1 MCEPPDNRR
10 GGEESLAAHPKQNHF
25 VNFSQNKRAILHT
38 LRYMHPNTSQIHTL
52 SQYTPAAAFRAAQKE
67 QMAVALWRMPGQRE
81 VQVLVDFSGKPSQ
94 GKLQIE
100 EVGQGFA
107 ISPFVNTEGLATY
120 FLQADWYFKS
130 GDTLEIPDIK
140 LLSKSKQSF
149 FASLRHFLS
158 EEKQRTFDIP
168 DKLPLLASSSLQ
180 AEAEAYKALVQKAI
194 DAIAQGAFRK
204 VVTSRKQ
211 IVDLE
216 QPLPPTYIF
225 ERLCERYPQAFVSLF
240 FLPEKGVWLG
250 ASPEVLVSV
259 NAAQEFWTMALAG
272 TQAYQEGKSLAE
284 AVWTQKEIEEQA
296 LVSRYI
302 INCLKKIRVREF
314 EDLGPRTVLAG
325 NLLHLQTDFLIDLRH
340 LHYPQLP
347 SVMLDLLHPTSAV
360 CGMPKAES
368 LDFLLRHEGYEREF
382 YSGYLGPV
390 NIEAETHLFVN
401 LRCMQWQPK
410 QLWLYAGGGIT
421 IDSQPA
427 KEWQETVMK
436 CQTMLQALQ

>member
-1 MCEPPDNRR
+1 MQTDT
-10 GGEESLAAHPKQNHF
+10 SL
-25 VNFSQNKRAILHT
+25 
-38 LRYMHPNTSQIHTL
+38 IHTW
-52 SQYTPAAAFRAAQKE
+52 SRYAPAAAFRAAQKKRL
-67 QMAVALWRMPGQRE
+67 AVALWRMPGQSQ
-81 VQVLVDFSGKPSQ
+81 VQVLVDFSGKPTQ
-94 GKLQIE
+94 AKLQIE
-100 EVGQGFA
+100 EAPQGFA
-107 ISPFVNTEGLATY
+107 ISPFLNPEGQATY
-120 FLQADWYFKS
+120 FLQADWYYKS
-130 GDTLEIPDIK
+130 GESLEFPDIK
-140 LLSKSKQSF
+140 LLSKPKQSF
-149 FASLRHFLS
+149 FESLRHFLS
-158 EEKQRTFDIP
+158 EGQQRTWQAQGTALQIAAQET
-168 DKLPLLASSSLQ
+168 DKEKYQ
-180 AEAEAYKALVQKAI
+180 ALVRQAI
-194 DAIAQGAFRK
+194 DAIVQGAFRK

-259 NAAQEFWTMALAG
+259 NAAQEFRTMALAG
-272 TQAYQEGKSLAE
+272 TQARQVGKSLAE

-314 EDLGPRTVLAG
+314 EEVGPRTVQAG
-325 NLLHLQTDFLIDLRH
+325 NLLHLQTDFLIDLQAIN
-340 LHYPQLP
+340 YPQLP

-368 LDFLLRHEGYEREF
+368 LAFLLGHEGYERDF

-390 NIEAETHLFVN
+390 NIEQETHLFVN
-401 LRCMQWQPK
+401 LRCMQWQPE

-421 IDSQPA
+421 IDSQPE

-436 CQTMLQALQ
+436 CQTMLQVL